1 LSTEAERCLRK
12 SFNVF
17 YCLRQIMK
25 NLVRRLRKDD
35 VGAAMAE
42 YAVLIGL
49 ITLALVAIIIPFRDA
64 IIAVFIAVTAALA
77 AAA

>member
-1 LSTEAERCLRK
+1 
-12 SFNVF
+12 
-17 YCLRQIMK
+17 MK

-49 ITLALVAIIIPFRDA
+49 ITLALVAVVGPFRAA
-64 IIAVFIAVTAALA
+64 IQAVFAAVTAALLA
-77 AAA
+77 VV

>member
-1 LSTEAERCLRK
+1 
-12 SFNVF
+12 
-17 YCLRQIMK
+17 MK

-49 ITLALVAIIIPFRDA
+49 ITLALVAVIGPFRVA
-64 IIAVFIAVTAALA
+64 ITNVFAAVTAALVA
-77 AAA
+77 VI

>member
-1 LSTEAERCLRK
+1 
-12 SFNVF
+12 
-17 YCLRQIMK
+17 MK

-49 ITLALVAIIIPFRDA
+49 ITLALVAIIGPFRVA
-64 IIAVFIAVTAALA
+64 ITNVFGAVTAALVA
-77 AAA
+77 VI